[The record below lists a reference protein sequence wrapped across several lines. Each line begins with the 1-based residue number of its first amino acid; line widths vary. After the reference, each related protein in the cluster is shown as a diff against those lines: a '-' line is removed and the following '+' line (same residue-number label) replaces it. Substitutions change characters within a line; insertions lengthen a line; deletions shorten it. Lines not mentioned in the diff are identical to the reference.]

1 MPVPTESRE
10 VVKALAALEP
20 SQLVARCRADGLA
33 RLASAL
39 GVAKTGPKPAVASRI
54 VARAQLLDRLL
65 YLGDEP
71 AAIARTFRTE
81 SLRLLVAGLGGFL
94 GVPKYGLAAQVIGR
108 RDTLLRSIQHDL
120 TNGT

>member
-1 MPVPTESRE
+1 VPVPTESRD
-10 VVKALAALEP
+10 VVKALATLEP

-39 GVAKTGPKPAVASRI
+39 SVARTGPKSTVAARI
-54 VARAQLLDRLL
+54 VARAQLLDRLS

-71 AAIARTFRTE
+71 AAIARTFRAE
-81 SLRLLVAGLGGFL
+81 SLRLLVAELGGFL
-94 GVPKYGLAAQVIGR
+94 GVQKYGLAAQVIGR

-120 TNGT
+120 TDGT